1 VNGDAIYGTRP
12 WRVYGEGPTRV
23 AAGPFHDTDTQSYTA
38 EDCRFTT
45 KGNDLFAIELGW
57 SDSGQTV
64 IHALSPSGLSGRRI
78 RTVAM
83 LGSDTSLV
91 YQQSTDGL
99 HIKLPPKPGGEN
111 TYAFRIGLDGPAQ
124 PDPIYR

>member
-1 VNGDAIYGTRP
+1 
-12 WRVYGEGPTRV
+12 V
-23 AAGPFHDTDTQSYTA
+23 AAGPFHDTDTQSYTV
-38 EDCRFTT
+38 EDFRFTT

-99 HIKLPPKPGGEN
+99 HIKLPLKPGGEYICVPHWARW
-111 TYAFRIGLDGPAQ
+111 TGAAGSDLQMTCHRFAAMKAK
-124 PDPIYR
+124 